1 MPPPMVDPLV
11 WLRRA
16 TFVEAVSFVLLL
28 AAMGVKY
35 GMGHPAGAM
44 LVRVS
49 GSVHGG
55 LFVWLCWCLLRAFTE
70 RQWSIARLALVFA
83 ASLLPIAP
91 FFLDRR
97 FPRWIADSTPWP
109 ARGDGRG
116 GPTN

>member
-1 MPPPMVDPLV
+1 MVDPLV

-28 AAMGVKY
+28 AAMAVKY
-35 GMGHPAGAM
+35 GMGHPSGAR
-44 LVRVS
+44 LVSVS

-55 LFVWLCWCLLRAFTE
+55 LFVWLCWCLLRAHTD
-70 RQWSIARLALVFA
+70 RQWPISRLALVFV

-97 FPRWIADSTPWP
+97 FPRWIADSAPWP
-109 ARGDGRG
+109 PRGDGRG
-116 GPTN
+116 EPAS